1 MNLPPHIQV
10 KHSKRAK
17 RVALRLDPIERVFHL
32 VVPKGV
38 SMRRAQAFAEGH
50 ESWMQQKLST
60 LPPKM
65 RFEDGAVIP
74 ILGVRT
80 EIRVHHEPTLKVTKV
95 ILEDGILHVR
105 TNKDDPSARITRFL
119 KALIKEEL
127 TILSHEKVARIGKKI
142 ASVSV
147 RDTKSR
153 WGSCSSD
160 NNLSYSWRLVFAP
173 PEAFDYVV
181 AHEVA
186 HLRHLNHSDK
196 FWDLCEELSDNFD
209 EGKYWM
215 SKHGNELMRYG

>member
-1 MNLPPHIQV
+1 
-10 KHSKRAK
+10 
-17 RVALRLDPIERVFHL
+17 
-32 VVPKGV
+32 
-38 SMRRAQAFAEGH
+38 MRRAQAFAEGH
-50 ESWMQQKLST
+50 ESWMQEKLGA
-60 LPPKM
+60 LPP
-65 RFEDGAVIP
+65 RVSFEHGSYIP
-74 ILGVRT
+74 VLGIRT
-80 EIRVHHEPTLKVTKV
+80 EIRIHHETGLKVTK
-95 ILEDGILHVR
+95 ITLEDGVLHVR
-105 TNKDDPSARITRFL
+105 TNKDDPSVRIIRFL
-119 KALIKEEL
+119 KALIKDEL
-127 TILSHEKVARIGKKI
+127 SILSHEKVARIGKKI

-186 HLRHLNHSDK
+186 HLKHLNHSRR

-215 SKHGNELMRYG
+215 